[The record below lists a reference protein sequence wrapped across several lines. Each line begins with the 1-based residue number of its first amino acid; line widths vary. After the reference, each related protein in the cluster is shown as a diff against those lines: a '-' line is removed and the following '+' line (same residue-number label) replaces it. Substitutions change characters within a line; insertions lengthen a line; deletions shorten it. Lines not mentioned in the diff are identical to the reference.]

1 MDSPPFAEVLS
12 WFADALAV
20 IAVFG
25 ALVAL
30 IIESGD
36 HDKVREPTAAP
47 ILAIVGV
54 IIFLAGNVLRYVF
67 AVL

>member
-1 MDSPPFAEVLS
+1 MDSLPFA
-12 WFADALAV
+12 D
-20 IAVFG
+20 I
-25 ALVAL
+25 VAL

-54 IIFLAGNVLRYVF
+54 MIFLAGNVLRYVF